1 MKTKEKTKNYLYSV
15 LLDFLK
21 AIPAGVCIAIGG
33 LAYLS
38 CVNKIVGALFFTI
51 GLFTILT
58 FNFNL
63 FTGKVCYAF
72 ENKPKYIFNLFGIW
86 CGNLVGSVC
95 VGLFLRLTRLS
106 SLTEKCLSIA
116 NIKLADSLASVFILA
131 VLCNVLIFVA
141 VHVFKNFK
149 GELVRA
155 LALFFGVSVFV
166 LCGFEH
172 CVANMFYFTF
182 AGVWS
187 FKTFGYLLI
196 MTLGN
201 ICGGILAWAVA
212 KGCAVKLKNENCQTD
227 NETGA
232 KVKPGKLTHETKV
245 EATETNLGENED
257 ATAVAVLTQE
267 NDNK

>member
-1 MKTKEKTKNYLYSV
+1 MKTKEKFKDYLYSV

-38 CVNKIVGALFFTI
+38 CVNKIVGALFFTV

-72 ENKPKYIFNLFGIW
+72 ENKPKYILNLFGIW
-86 CGNLVGSVC
+86 CGNLVGAVC
-95 VGLFLRLTRLS
+95 TGLFLRLTRLS
-106 SLTEKCLSIA
+106 SLTEKCLSVA
-116 NIKLADSLASVFILA
+116 NIKLADGLASVFILA

-141 VHVFKNFK
+141 VHGFKNFK
-149 GELVRA
+149 GELVRV

-182 AGVWS
+182 AGVWN

-196 MTLGN
+196 MTFGN

-212 KGCAVKLKNENCQTD
+212 KGVDKLKVKNCQLNATNTQNDFENLSQKQNSISVENDLTKNENVL
-227 NETGA
+227 A
-232 KVKPGKLTHETKV
+232 ETK
-245 EATETNLGENED
+245 LSQED
-257 ATAVAVLTQE
+257 V
-267 NDNK
+267 DK